1 MICTLAAYVFAFLP
15 GDTSSGGTVDQL
27 IGCYGG
33 EKCSQR
39 KYDLTS
45 QPILVSLSAG
55 MGGTVDLLGI
65 KSLTD
70 IV

>member
-1 MICTLAAYVFAFLP
+1 MEDAKP
-15 GDTSSGGTVDQL
+15 
-27 IGCYGG
+27 
-33 EKCSQR
+33 QR

-70 IV
+70 LSRHWMYPQAKMRIRMPQVCKSQPDPT